1 MKKLIKIGLY
11 NPFLDTLGGGEK
23 HILSIIATLSNIILE
38 ENKDVEIN
46 IFWDDDLSR
55 KIEERFSNLEL
66 KKINWIG
73 NFKNLGLLKRLR
85 YLYSFD
91 YFFYVT
97 DGSYFFSLARKNFVF
112 CMVPDK
118 KLYQLNLI
126 NKLKLFNFK
135 FISNSPF
142 TSVWLKKWGIKSITI
157 EPYIDN
163 KFISNGQKKEK
174 IILSV
179 GRFFSHL
186 HQKNHHE
193 IIKTFINLQKK
204 SRLFQEYKLILAG
217 GLKNEDKNYF
227 ENLKKLA
234 NKNTSIIFKPNIND
248 KQLIEIYHKAKYFW
262 HFTGLGV
269 DEEKNPQ
276 LVEHFGIAPLE
287 AIASGCITFCHN
299 SGGPKLVI
307 ENKINGILFNNEEE
321 LIQLMIEIETKK
333 NWQKKIIYQGQLLIK
348 QKYNYLIFRNK
359 VKKYLLNN

>member
-46 IFWDDDLSR
+46 IFWNDDLSK

-66 KKINWIG
+66 KKINWIS
-73 NFKNLGLLKRLR
+73 NFKNLSLLKRFQ
-85 YLYSFD
+85 YLFSFD

-97 DGSYFFSLARKNFVF
+97 DGSYFFSLAKKNFVF

-163 KFISNGQKKEK
+163 KFISNSQKKEK

-186 HQKNHHE
+186 HQKNHQE
-193 IIKTFINLQKK
+193 IIKTFINLQKNG
-204 SRLFQEYKLILAG
+204 RLFKEYKLILAG

-227 ENLKKLA
+227 EHLKKLA

-248 KQLIEIYHKAKYFW
+248 KQ
-262 HFTGLGV
+262 
-269 DEEKNPQ
+269 
-276 LVEHFGIAPLE
+276 
-287 AIASGCITFCHN
+287 
-299 SGGPKLVI
+299 
-307 ENKINGILFNNEEE
+307 
-321 LIQLMIEIETKK
+321 
-333 NWQKKIIYQGQLLIK
+333 
-348 QKYNYLIFRNK
+348 
-359 VKKYLLNN
+359 